1 MTGATILG
9 VRLACRDVAAVRAF
23 WVTAFEAVADGEGL
37 RLGPQ
42 RLDLVPATEAGGAPP
57 LSNETGFQHC
67 AIVVSDMD
75 EATARLAA
83 TTGWSPISESGPER
97 LPGASGGVTA
107 FKFRDPEGHPLEFL
121 QFPADCVPDA
131 WAGIRAGPCLGIDHS
146 AIGVAE
152 AERSIDFYR
161 RLGFRLA
168 SRQINRGAEQGRLD
182 GLGTDTVVEVVTL
195 ECESGSR
202 PHLELLCY
210 QRPVPVARPARDGS
224 PYATVLVCE
233 AAGHE
238 AGLVADPDGHR
249 LWCGGGGYQS
259 AKPD

>member
-1 MTGATILG
+1 MTGAAILG

-23 WVTAFEAVADGEGL
+23 WVTAFGAVADGGGL
-37 RLGPQ
+37 HLGPQ
-42 RLDLVPATEAGGAPP
+42 RLHLVTATEAGSAPP

-67 AIVVSDMD
+67 AIVVSDMG
-75 EATARLAA
+75 EAMARLAA

-97 LPGASGGVTA
+97 LPEASGGVTA

-121 QFPADCVPDA
+121 QFPADRVPDA
-131 WAGIRAGPCLGIDHS
+131 WAGARGGPCLGIDHS
-146 AIGVAE
+146 AIAVAE

-182 GLGTDTVVEVVTL
+182 GLGPDTVVEVVTL
-195 ECESGSR
+195 ACRGGSR

-210 QRPVPVARPARDGS
+210 QRPAPVARPARDGS

-233 AAGHE
+233 APGRE
-238 AGLVADPDGHR
+238 AGVIADPDGHR
-249 LWCGGGGYQS
+249 LWFGGEGVRP